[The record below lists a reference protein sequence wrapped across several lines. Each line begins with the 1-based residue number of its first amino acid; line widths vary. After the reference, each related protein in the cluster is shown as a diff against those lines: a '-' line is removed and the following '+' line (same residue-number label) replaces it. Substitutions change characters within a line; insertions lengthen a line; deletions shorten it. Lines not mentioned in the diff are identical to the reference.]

1 MNENMKEKIKN
12 LIKLTFDDSRKV
24 SGEANRELCKICND
38 IIKKYYDIAKKYDR
52 LYHEDV
58 WEYYDPYC
66 DNKIHTFDGY
76 GYGETSDTL
85 EFLYTDVDN
94 CDNSFY
100 MPIVWLDD
108 DFLNTYEEYCKRL
121 YIISLNDQ
129 IKRYEMNIK
138 KYTELKNKTL
148 EKLKNVTV

>member
-1 MNENMKEKIKN
+1 MKKEIKD

-24 SGEANRELCKICND
+24 SGEANHELCKICNN

-66 DNKIHTFDGY
+66 DNIIHTFDGY
-76 GYGETSDTL
+76 GCGENKDTL
-85 EFLYTDVDN
+85 VFLFTDAD
-94 CDNSFY
+94 DFYNSFC

-108 DFLNTYEEYCKRL
+108 DFLNTYEEYCKKL
-121 YIISLNDQ
+121 YIISLNDLL
-129 IKRYEMNIK
+129 KRYEINIK

>member
-24 SGEANRELCKICND
+24 SSEANRELCKICND
-38 IIKKYYDIAKKYDR
+38 IIKKYYDISKKYHR
-52 LYHEDV
+52 TYHEDV

-76 GYGETSDTL
+76 GCGETKDTL
-85 EFLYTDVDN
+85 EFLYTDVDGY
-94 CDNSFY
+94 DNSFY
-100 MPIVWLDD
+100 MPIVWFDD
-108 DFLNTYEEYCKRL
+108 DYLNIYENHCKQF
-121 YIISLNDQ
+121 YIESLHSELE
-129 IKRYEMNIK
+129 RYEMNIK

-148 EKLKNVTV
+148 EKLKNI